1 MGTVLGYRIDFE
13 NYTNAS
19 APAQQVIITDQLS
32 TNFDWTT
39 FNVTEVGFGDV
50 LISLPPGTQHYE
62 VNLPVTYL
70 GTNFQVQ
77 IQIGINPNSGQVYA
91 NFRSIDPNTSL
102 PPPVNIGFLP
112 PEDGTGRGQG
122 HVSYTIRAKSGL
134 PTGAQLRNVALI
146 SFDNLPAIS
155 TDQVDPLDP
164 AKGIDPSKQALIT
177 IDAIA
182 PTSHVASLPAQS
194 QMLQILVSWAGQDDV
209 GGSGIASYN
218 IYVSDNGGA
227 WTLWQAATT
236 STNASFHGQPQH
248 TYGFTSRAHD
258 NSGNVEAQHLIAD
271 ATTKIVANPQFQ
283 LTVSPASTNLNT
295 NDMFSYTITVKNIGS
310 LSLSNVVMSN
320 ALPAGIYLDWVQ
332 YGRGSCDIG
341 DTALLWSLGTMN
353 TNLTA
358 TMIVTATAD
367 ANGTWTN
374 LFHVADSDGAASSS
388 AMGLI
393 QIGPVVSPVLR
404 VTLTNHQVL
413 LSWPQIATTYHLES
427 TTNAVL
433 QGSWATV
440 TNAPVPVNGQNTVTL
455 PASGFRQFFRLSS
468 P

>member
-227 WTLWQAATT
+227 
-236 STNASFHGQPQH
+236 
-248 TYGFTSRAHD
+248 
-258 NSGNVEAQHLIAD
+258 
-271 ATTKIVANPQFQ
+271 
-283 LTVSPASTNLNT
+283 
-295 NDMFSYTITVKNIGS
+295 
-310 LSLSNVVMSN
+310 
-320 ALPAGIYLDWVQ
+320 
-332 YGRGSCDIG
+332 
-341 DTALLWSLGTMN
+341 
-353 TNLTA
+353 
-358 TMIVTATAD
+358 
-367 ANGTWTN
+367 
-374 LFHVADSDGAASSS
+374 
-388 AMGLI
+388 
-393 QIGPVVSPVLR
+393 
-404 VTLTNHQVL
+404 
-413 LSWPQIATTYHLES
+413 
-427 TTNAVL
+427 
-433 QGSWATV
+433 
-440 TNAPVPVNGQNTVTL
+440 
-455 PASGFRQFFRLSS
+455 
-468 P
+468 